1 MAKYYQTAL
10 SNIDDAM
17 EHELLN
23 LQKGHFLNQ
32 EVVEATDVQRY
43 QEKAKKIVEEAK
55 KIRQAGNKVTYADFS
70 KSVNDQL
77 KVYNATMR
85 ISRLEMLKS
94 QIGLEMVQSGIDVDK
109 ALHDKL
115 SQDYIDEVKR
125 QAGILGVTA
134 KPSMWTDKNVAKI
147 IMGQTESANF
157 SQRLWANQ
165 AALKAQLDVVVS
177 NGIIQGQNPREMA
190 TKLKANVAKTIANY
204 RYVTERL
211 ARTESAR
218 VQYRAQMDS
227 LIAND
232 YRFCKWHAEP
242 GRCKVCG
249 EIASNDPDGN
259 GRGIYEVDDVPI
271 VPVHP
276 NCRCSISAYWV
287 NGQDNSYRGKHG
299 KASSKVSK
307 NVNKKTL
314 NDDEL
319 LQKYANE
326 NMVKALGKDTVIRYA
341 KGLES
346 VPEPLRKMYSK
357 YSKSF
362 NIESV
367 ESDNAERCFYRPKTK
382 AVTLN
387 TKVIN
392 MDGKNKDRNPVDVVY
407 HEFGHLIDDRS
418 LNGDERNLFGD
429 AMSSRQSLSFYEDK
443 DWQAY
448 NDNLSKDINTKEDL
462 MKVADPNTYSS
473 DYYYG
478 GVKLSY
484 KKNGSFT
491 AATKRNLG
499 AQLHYD
505 ELKKDIREN
514 GWLAYTDVSDM
525 VEATTKGKYQL
536 GYGHGKKYWSYNGM
550 KDKEFFAEC
559 SSATINNPASLKVIK
574 KHFPNAYKKYLDIV
588 DLINTS
594 GKE

>member
-1 MAKYYQTAL
+1 
-10 SNIDDAM
+10 M

-32 EVVEATDVQRY
+32 EVVEATDVQHY
-43 QEKAKKIVEEAK
+43 QEKAKKIVEEAQ

-77 KVYNATMR
+77 RVYNATMR

-190 TKLKANVAKTIANY
+190 TKLKASVAKTIANY

-218 VQYRAQMDS
+218 VQHRAQIDS

-287 NGQDNSYRGKHG
+287 NGQDNSHRGKHKKHVTRSSTGSSVKSKSIDEVAKVIAKSNMAKEVSPKVEKKFVEAINNAPDIVRNMYIKQGHNLHFVKSNGTPYVQGLNIRISEKDALKMKNKAPLQALVHETAHYLDAEPSSIKFTTPSDSVGLGEALRNDFYKAVYGDLPTEASLG
-299 KASSKVSK
+299 KRPRSNSKAYPEWQ
-307 NVNKKTL
+307 KKS
-314 NDDEL
+314 DEL
-319 LQKYANE
+319 FRARR
-326 NMVKALGKDTVIRYA
+326 KAEEKFDNR
-341 KGLES
+341 
-346 VPEPLRKMYSK
+346 
-357 YSKSF
+357 
-362 NIESV
+362 IE
-367 ESDNAERCFYRPKTK
+367 
-382 AVTLN
+382 
-387 TKVIN
+387 
-392 MDGKNKDRNPVDVVY
+392 
-407 HEFGHLIDDRS
+407 
-418 LNGDERNLFGD
+418 
-429 AMSSRQSLSFYEDK
+429 
-443 DWQAY
+443 
-448 NDNLSKDINTKEDL
+448 
-462 MKVADPNTYSS
+462 
-473 DYYYG
+473 
-478 GVKLSY
+478 
-484 KKNGSFT
+484 
-491 AATKRNLG
+491 
-499 AQLHYD
+499 
-505 ELKKDIREN
+505 ELKKLDPTTTSD
-514 GWLAYTDVSDM
+514 LSDM
-525 VEATTKGKYQL
+525 IEAQSSLTRIGSWNYQPLGNGHTASYWDSETTAASEFFADVTSELVTNPEALKL
-536 GYGHGKKYWSYNGM
+536 T
-550 KDKEFFAEC
+550 KEFFPTAFE
-559 SSATINNPASLKVIK
+559 
-574 KHFPNAYKKYLDIV
+574 KYGEV
-588 DLINTS
+588 VKLINKRTDL
-594 GKE
+594 KYIP